1 MIKIEELWAKTEP
14 FESIES
20 HLLKTGLV
28 CSVAINESSLQ
39 LVYNVLKENIEYIN
53 EQEFQNF
60 LCYIVA
66 MHDIGKA
73 SPFFQ
78 MKNTEMADRLELEG
92 LNQDYSGIFQHE
104 CQSEYYMSDIL
115 RNKGFDRKFV
125 EYTAKVI
132 GLHHERHSKN
142 QGIAISLSPKVEIF
156 WRNAVEELEKN
167 IFNTYIFNSKNIVN
181 IKNYDVFFNFLQG
194 LIIICDWVASSLS
207 KYYLK
212 DLDKIKILDI
222 LKKYGFINSK
232 VNWKV
237 NWKEIGYLE
246 YLRCQKEDLQLR
258 PIQKWTE
265 DFLKSNNFDF
275 LIIEAGTGEGKSS
288 VGFYSAFQEMK
299 MEDGFYLALP
309 TKTMVNSKYLELERI
324 LKPYNVHLTLL
335 HGDRTLVEGVEN
347 NYKYIE
353 ENNNIVDVSDFL
365 ITETRRGLLNKYL
378 IGTID
383 QLLFSVLPNRYSILR
398 LIGLAGKTLI
408 LDEIHAY
415 DAYTSSLISV
425 LLTWCRA
432 LNIKV
437 ILMSAT
443 LTKGLK
449 EQYLKSYIGKTVD
462 LNEQSYPLITLV
474 DVEDIKEIAI
484 KQDKSRNIHLEC
496 KNILSNLEEQCD
508 NIKEYYN
515 MGSNIVVYKNTVSE
529 AQELYKLC
537 KKEGIKNIL
546 LCHSRFKLEDRGR
559 IENEILKY
567 FGKDFRNRPQQFLV
581 IATQVLEAALD
592 IDFDIGFSD
601 IAPIDIIFQRM
612 GRVCRFNIEV
622 GNRNKF
628 FLFTSENNKYGVSKL
643 VYPELF
649 LRNTEKYCVD
659 RNIINIPLN
668 FREGIETVYRDID
681 FEDPKIL
688 ELFIQN
694 QTEKNIKQSMGINNA
709 ISSPNSKR
717 YTKFKISNLLM
728 DETDNKAKSTR
739 LFLPSYNVLLLNDG
753 EEKNY
758 NFFDLSLEKYRE
770 LMKKVVNINAK
781 YISPNICD
789 YGVGRLKNILIMY
802 MKDNE
807 YNSNGKVKCYRY
819 SKEIGLEYIIE
830 R

>member
-1 MIKIEELWAKTEP
+1 MIGIKELWAKTEP

-28 CSVAINESSLQ
+28 CSVSIKESSLK
-39 LVYNVLKENIEYIN
+39 LIYNVLKENIEYIN

-60 LCYIVA
+60 LCYVVA
-66 MHDIGKA
+66 MHDIGKV

-78 MKNTEMADRLELEG
+78 MKNTEMADRLESEG
-92 LNQDYSGIFQHE
+92 LNQDYSRVFQHE
-104 CQSEYYMSDIL
+104 CQSEYYMSNIL

-125 EYTAKVI
+125 EYTAKVV
-132 GLHHERHSKN
+132 GLHHERHYTKKG
-142 QGIAISLSPKVEIF
+142 QAVSLSSKVEIF
-156 WRNAVEELEKN
+156 WMNAVEELEKR
-167 IFNTYIFNSKNIVN
+167 IFNTYIFDSKNIVN

-207 KYYLK
+207 KYCLE

-232 VNWKV
+232 VNWK
-237 NWKEIGYLE
+237 EIGYLE
-246 YLRCQKEDLQLR
+246 YLGCSKENLQLR

-265 DFLKSNNFDF
+265 EYLKYNNFDF

-288 VGFYSAFQEMK
+288 VGFYSAFQKMK
-299 MEDGFYLALP
+299 MEAGFYLALP
-309 TKTMVNSKYLELERI
+309 TKTMVNSKYLELEKI

-335 HGDRTLVEGVEN
+335 HGNRTLVEGVEN
-347 NYKYIE
+347 TYKYIDG
-353 ENNNIVDVSDFL
+353 NNIVDVSDFL
-365 ITETRRGLLNKYL
+365 VAETRRGLLNKYL

-408 LDEIHAY
+408 LDEVHAY

-425 LLTWCRA
+425 LLTWCKA

-443 LTKGLK
+443 LTRGLK
-449 EQYLKSYIGKTVD
+449 EQYLKAYIGKTVD
-462 LNEQSYPLITLV
+462 LNEQSYPLVTLV
-474 DVEDIKEIAI
+474 DTEDIKEIVI
-484 KQDKSRNIHLEC
+484 EQDKSRNISLEC
-496 KNILSNLEEQCD
+496 KNILLNLEEQCA
-508 NIKEYYN
+508 NIKGYYN

-559 IENEILKY
+559 IENEILKF
-567 FGKDFRNRPQQFLV
+567 FGKNIINRPQQFLV
-581 IATQVLEAALD
+581 ITTQVLEASLD

-601 IAPIDIIFQRM
+601 VAPIDIIFQRM
-612 GRVCRFNIEV
+612 GRVCRFNID
-622 GNRNKF
+622 GKIRNKF
-628 FLFTSENNKYGVSKL
+628 FLFTSNNNKFGVSKII
-643 VYPELF
+643 YPELF
-649 LRNTEKYCVD
+649 LRNTEKYCI
-659 RNIINIPLN
+659 NKNMINIPID
-668 FREGIETVYRDID
+668 FRTGIEIVYKDID

-694 QTEKNIKQSMGINNA
+694 QTESNIKQSMGINNA

-717 YTKFKISNLLM
+717 YTKFKLSNLLM

-739 LFLPSYNVLLLNDG
+739 LFLPSYNVLLLNNG
-753 EEKNY
+753 EENNY
-758 NFFDLSLEKYRE
+758 NFSDLSLDKYRE

-781 YISPNICD
+781 YISPYICG
-789 YGVGRLKNILIMY
+789 YGGGRLKNILIMY

-807 YNSNGKVKCYRY
+807 FYSNGKVKCYRY
-819 SKEIGLEYIIE
+819 SSEIGLEYIL
-830 R
+830 